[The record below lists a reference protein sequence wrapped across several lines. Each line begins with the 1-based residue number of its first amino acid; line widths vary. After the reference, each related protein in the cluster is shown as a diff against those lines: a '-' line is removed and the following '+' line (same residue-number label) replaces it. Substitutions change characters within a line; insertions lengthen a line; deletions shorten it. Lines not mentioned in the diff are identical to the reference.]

1 MSLLTVEHISKSFGG
16 IKAVSDF
23 SFQVGKG
30 QIVSI
35 IGPNGAGKTTVFN
48 LLTGIYRPDT
58 GSIRLDGEE
67 LVGLK
72 PYQLIE
78 NGVARTFQNLR
89 LFSELTVL
97 ENVMIGYQSRIH
109 YSLWDSLLVTK
120 KKRQGE
126 AQAEDRAREIIE
138 RIGLSHQ
145 IDNDCKNLPY
155 GMQKKVE
162 IARAMVSEVKLV
174 LLDEPAADLNPS
186 ETAEMSDFI
195 QRLKEW
201 GYTVLL
207 IEHDMNLVMKISDY
221 IYVMNYGAE
230 LAGGLPAEIRSN
242 PQVIE
247 AYIGKGGVQRVL
259 KSGFLPLSG
268 QALAA
273 GGGEALAGLAGLRRF
288 ASRPVRASP
297 GHQRG
302 QGTGRKQSSDLPRLS
317 DRRGRRSARFPD
329 RRQRSGRNTLHL
341 PFQRPRRRPYTTE
354 NQGWSRPG

>member
-1 MSLLTVEHISKSFGG
+1 MSLLTVDHISKAFGG
-16 IKAVSDF
+16 IKAVTDF
-23 SFQVGKG
+23 SFRVDKG

-58 GSIRLDGEE
+58 GSIKLDGKE
-67 LVGLK
+67 LIGLK
-72 PYQLIE
+72 PHQLIR

-97 ENVMIGYQSRIH
+97 ENVMIGYQSRID
-109 YSLWDSLLVTK
+109 YSLLDSLLVTG
-120 KKRQGE
+120 KKRKEE
-126 AQAEDRAREIIE
+126 AHAEERAREIIE

-145 IDNDCKNLPY
+145 IGNACKNLPY

-162 IARAMVSEVKLV
+162 IARAIVSEVKLV
-174 LLDEPAADLNPS
+174 LLDEPAAGLNPN

-195 QRLKEW
+195 QQLVDW

-221 IYVMNYGAE
+221 IYVMNYGSE
-230 LAGGLPAEIRSN
+230 LAEGLPADIRTN

-259 KSGFLPLSG
+259 K
-268 QALAA
+268 
-273 GGGEALAGLAGLRRF
+273 
-288 ASRPVRASP
+288 
-297 GHQRG
+297 
-302 QGTGRKQSSDLPRLS
+302 GR
-317 DRRGRRSARFPD
+317 
-329 RRQRSGRNTLHL
+329 
-341 PFQRPRRRPYTTE
+341 
-354 NQGWSRPG
+354 

>member
-16 IKAVSDF
+16 IKAVTDF
-23 SFQVGKG
+23 SFWVGQG

-58 GSIRLDGEE
+58 GSIRLDGRE

-109 YSLWDSLLVTK
+109 YSLLDSLLVTE
-120 KKRQGE
+120 KKRRGE
-126 AQAEDRAREIIE
+126 VQAEEQAREIIE

-145 IDNDCKNLPY
+145 VDNACKNLPY

-174 LLDEPAADLNPS
+174 LLDEPAAGLNPS

-207 IEHDMNLVMKISDY
+207 IEHDMNLVMKISDH

-230 LAGGLPAEIRSN
+230 LAEGKPAEIRTN

-259 KSGFLPLSG
+259 K
-268 QALAA
+268 
-273 GGGEALAGLAGLRRF
+273 GG
-288 ASRPVRASP
+288 
-297 GHQRG
+297 
-302 QGTGRKQSSDLPRLS
+302 
-317 DRRGRRSARFPD
+317 
-329 RRQRSGRNTLHL
+329 
-341 PFQRPRRRPYTTE
+341 
-354 NQGWSRPG
+354 